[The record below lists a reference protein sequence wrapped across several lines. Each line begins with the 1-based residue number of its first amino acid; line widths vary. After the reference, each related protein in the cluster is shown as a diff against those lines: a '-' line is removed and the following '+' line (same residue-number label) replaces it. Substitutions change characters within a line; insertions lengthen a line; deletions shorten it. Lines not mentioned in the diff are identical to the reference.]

1 MYLNNTV
8 EFGIKYVKG
17 ASTVLAAYSLTSWA
31 DDAETRRS
39 VGGYT
44 VLVAKGVI
52 SWRSKRQS
60 LVATSTT
67 ESEMIAAA
75 ETTEEVLSLRK
86 PSRTFSFPPV
96 GPTIIFEDNQAA
108 IAISQNPTA
117 HGRTK
122 HFDVAQFFFR
132 ETTTTP
138 PIS

>member
-1 MYLNNTV
+1 
-8 EFGIKYVKG
+8 
-17 ASTVLAAYSLTSWA
+17 
-31 DDAETRRS
+31 
-39 VGGYT
+39 
-44 VLVAKGVI
+44 
-52 SWRSKRQS
+52 
-60 LVATSTT
+60 
-67 ESEMIAAA
+67 MIAAA

-86 PSRTFSFPPV
+86 LSRTFGFPPV